1 MTGMPDTIH
10 TGIAE
15 IGARLRSVRA
25 EETRVRLLHGL
36 VQTALCA
43 LALVILLTVAEAVLH
58 GSAATRT
65 IFAAGFVACVTGA
78 FLYFAG
84 RPLAEFLHLVRGET
98 DEQTAD
104 RVGAAFPE
112 IKDRLLN
119 LFQLLRARETSKD
132 YYSLDLIDA
141 AFADLAGTLRPRD
154 FSVMIDR
161 TALRASARFLPVALV
176 ACILLI
182 VLLPGTLGG
191 AAQRILFFNRDFVP
205 PPEYVIT
212 VTPGNAEIVKGAR
225 VEILARVEGTLH
237 HPVRFLIRPEGQESA
252 TAQPVQA
259 SADGAFRFTLDN
271 IRLSTHYAVG
281 AGPVETGE
289 YMLRILDRPIVNML
303 RLHVSAPAYAGIPPR
318 WLDDNVGDL
327 TALPGTQVR
336 FALEASTT
344 LATAALVFADSTT
357 VPLRVDGKS
366 ASGAITLKKAGTY
379 HVRVTTPQNVSNL
392 DPIEYALR
400 LVTDAYPAIAILS
413 PGANIDVAGD
423 ETLPMLFRLTDDYGL
438 SKLRLAYKLIHSKYE
453 QAAADFTYVEIPL
466 TGSGP
471 ERLIPWNWLLSTL
484 RLAPEDAIEYH
495 AEAFD
500 NDMVSGPKMAVSD
513 SYILRLPSIDEVFA
527 DVDKTHEES
536 HETLQEAL
544 RQAEEAKKE
553 LEDLARDMKKPQERL
568 SWEDKKKAEDVA
580 KRYEEV
586 QKKLEQVQQAMDRM
600 MNEMKKNNTVS
611 PETLEKYQEL
621 QQLMEQMN
629 SPEFAEAMKKLQDA
643 MQQMT
648 PDAMKQA
655 LQQFSF
661 NEEQFRK
668 SIERTMNLL
677 KRIQIEQK
685 MGEAVKRAEAMQKAQ
700 EDLQKQTAE
709 QKQDKPQDA
718 AEAAK
723 RQEDLAKQY
732 ERMREELKELQKKM
746 EEFPSEM
753 PLEEMQKM
761 QEGMDRNDLEKMME
775 QSAQSLRQQQ
785 MQQAMAQQQQASRM
799 MSQMAQDLKQM
810 QQQMSKNQQKQI
822 VNEMRRAAKDLLELS
837 RRQEA
842 LKNATRGLDP
852 GSQQFRENA
861 QQQAELMSD
870 LSNVTSRLSGLSQ
883 KTFSISPEM
892 GKSIGEAIRKM
903 SDAMQSLDQRNG
915 TGASQQ
921 QGGAMAALN
930 ETAQQLQSAAQ
941 GMSQGGGQG
950 MGMAG
955 FMQRLQQMGG
965 QQQGINDQ
973 TKGLSPQQAA
983 EMGRLAAEQ
992 GAVRKSLE
1000 DLAREAARSGELSK
1014 LLGDLQRVARDMRE
1028 VQTDLANGA
1037 VNPETRTKQDRILSR
1052 LLDAQRS
1059 MHERDF
1065 EKRRKAESGTAR
1077 ARPSPPTIDLSTV
1090 EGRNRLQRD
1099 LMRAL
1104 EEGYARDYEE
1114 LIRKYFEALQ
1124 Q

>member
-1 MTGMPDTIH
+1 MPVSETIH
-10 TGIAE
+10 TGIGE
-15 IGARLRSVRA
+15 ISARLRSVRA
-25 EETRVRLLHGL
+25 EDTRVRVLHGL
-36 VQTALCA
+36 VQTGLTA
-43 LALVILLTVAEAVLH
+43 LALFILLVVTEALLH
-58 GSAATRT
+58 GSATART
-65 IFAAGFVACVTGA
+65 LLVIGSGCVMTGA
-78 FLYFAG
+78 FLFFTG
-84 RPLAEFLHLVRGET
+84 RPMAEMLHIIRGES
-98 DEQTAD
+98 DEQTAG
-104 RVGAAFPE
+104 RVGAAFPD

-119 LFQLLRARETSKD
+119 LFQLLRTREASKE
-132 YYSLDLIDA
+132 YYSLDLVDA
-141 AFADLAGTLRPRD
+141 AFADLAGTIRPRD
-154 FSVMIDR
+154 FSIMIDR
-161 TALRASARFLPVALV
+161 APLRAAVKILPMALV
-176 ACILLI
+176 FCAALL

-191 AAQRILFFNRDFVP
+191 AAYRLAFFTRDFVP
-205 PPEYVIT
+205 PPQYTIT
-212 VTPGNAEIVKGAR
+212 VTPGNVDIVKGAR
-225 VEILARVEGTLH
+225 VEVSARIQGTLRH
-237 HPVRFLIRPEGQESA
+237 AVSIFIRPEGQASSSEQRIDS
-252 TAQPVQA
+252 
-259 SADGAFRFTLDN
+259 SADGTYRFIMEN
-271 IRLSTHYAVG
+271 VRLSTHYAVKV
-281 AGPVETGE
+281 GPVESDE
-289 YMLRILDRPIVNML
+289 FLLRILDRPVVNTI
-303 RLHVSAPAYAGIPPR
+303 RLHVTAPSYTGIQQR

-327 TALPGTQVR
+327 SALPGTQVG
-336 FALEASTT
+336 FSLEASTPLG
-344 LATAALVFADSTT
+344 LAELVFADSSKL
-357 VPLRVDGKS
+357 PLHVDGKT
-366 ASGAITLKKAGTY
+366 ATGALTLKKPGSY
-379 HVRVTTPQNVSNL
+379 HVHIASPQGVTNL
-392 DPIEYALR
+392 DPIEYSLR
-400 LVTDAYPAIAILS
+400 LLTDAYPTIAILS

-423 ETLPMLFRLTDDYGL
+423 EQLPMLFRLADDYGL
-438 SKLRLAYKLIHSKYE
+438 SKLRLAYKLVHSRYE
-453 QAAADFTYVEIPL
+453 QAAADFTYAEIPL
-466 TGSGP
+466 AGTGP
-471 ERLIPWNWLLSTL
+471 ERLVPWNWLLSAL
-484 RLAPEDAIEYH
+484 RLTPEDVIEYH
-495 AEAFD
+495 AEVFD
-500 NDMVSGPKMAVSD
+500 NDMVAGPKMAVSET
-513 SYILRLPSIDEVFA
+513 YTLRLPSIDEVFA
-527 DVDKTHEES
+527 DVDKGHEES
-536 HETLQEAL
+536 HETLKEAL

-553 LEDLARDMKKPQERL
+553 LDELTRELKKPQERL
-568 SWEDKKKAEDVA
+568 SWEDKKKAEEVA
-580 KRYEEV
+580 KRYEDV
-586 QKKLEQVQQAMDRM
+586 QKKLEQVQQTMDRM
-600 MNEMKKNNTVS
+600 MNEMKKNNSVS
-611 PETLEKYQEL
+611 QETLEKYQEL
-621 QQLMEQMN
+621 QHLMEQMN
-629 SPEFAEAMKKLQDA
+629 SPEFAEAMKKMQEA

-709 QKQDKPQDA
+709 QQQNPAQQAD
-718 AEAAK
+718 EAAK

-732 ERMREELKELQKKM
+732 EKMKEELKELQKKM

-753 PLEEMQKM
+753 PLEEMQKLQEAMDQNQLEQKM
-761 QEGMDRNDLEKMME
+761 Q

-785 MQQAMAQQQQASRM
+785 MQQAQAQQQQASQM
-799 MSQMAQDLKQM
+799 MGQMTQDLKQM
-810 QQQMSKNQQKQI
+810 QQQMAANQQKQI

-837 RRQEA
+837 RRQEE

-861 QQQAELMSD
+861 QQQAELMND

-892 GKSIGEAIRKM
+892 GKSIGEAIRQM
-903 SDAMQSLDQRNG
+903 QDAMQSLDQRNG
-915 TGASQQ
+915 NGASQQ
-921 QGGAMAALN
+921 QGGAMGALN
-930 ETAQQLQSAAQ
+930 ATAQQLQSAAQ

-973 TKGLSPQQAA
+973 TKGLTPQQAA

-1000 DLAREAARSGELSK
+1000 EMAREAARSGDLSK

-1028 VQTDLANGA
+1028 VQTDLANGN
-1037 VNPETRTKQDRILSR
+1037 VNPETRDKQDKILSR

-1059 MHERDF
+1059 MHKRDF
-1065 EKRRKAESGTAR
+1065 EKRRKAESGTTR
-1077 ARPSPPTIDLSTV
+1077 NRQSPPPIDLSTV